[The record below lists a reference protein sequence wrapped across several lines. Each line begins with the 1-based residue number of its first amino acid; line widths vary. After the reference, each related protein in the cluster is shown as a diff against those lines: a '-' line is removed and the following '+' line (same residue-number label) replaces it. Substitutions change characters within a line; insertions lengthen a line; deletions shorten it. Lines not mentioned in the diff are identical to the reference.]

1 MASTSP
7 SSPGSGRI
15 ARTVRSRPLALPN
28 LQRSDLTVWRTPV
41 THVVVAQEAAGSP
54 LPSLIFLGLMVAVF
68 WLFIIRPQRQRA
80 KKQKELSSALTAG
93 QEVRTIGG
101 IHGTVVSVE
110 EDSVVLRVE
119 EGKIRV
125 SRRAIGSVV
134 GADEA

>member
-1 MASTSP
+1 MTFNHSLLGYWKTAP
-7 SSPGSGRI
+7 
-15 ARTVRSRPLALPN
+15 TVRPRPFALPN
-28 LQRSDLTVWRTPV
+28 LPRSDFTHREDPV

-80 KKQKELSSALTAG
+80 KQQKELSSSLTAG
-93 QEVRTIGG
+93 QQVRTIGG

-110 EDSVVLRVE
+110 EESVVLRVE